1 MLSEI
6 RFGSGKAAFLGK
18 PEVKGKRPAVVQ
30 FHERYGIV
38 KHTTDLTQKLTD
50 AGYVALAPDLFSRFT
65 GDREALARGD
75 VTIEIRDDEALI
87 DMDEAIAYL
96 KTLDFVDKDRIAIM
110 GVCQTGRHP
119 ILAAV
124 NRNDLSAAVVLYGAI
139 YPRDWEPHEL
149 RPEPISNLIERVSCP
164 VLGIFGEGDFLVSLD
179 DVVRLRHHLE
189 HAKKSYHIRLY
200 REVPHG
206 WLNDTMPGRYRPE
219 AAEDAWQLVLSF
231 LKKTFGDGW
240 DRNRVMWTFESD
252 VSPEYDFTKNKR
264 WA

>member
-6 RFGSGKAAFLGK
+6 RFGSGKVAFLGS
-18 PEVKGKRPAVVQ
+18 PEVKGKRPAIVQ
-30 FHERYGIV
+30 LHERYGIV
-38 KHTTDLTQKLTD
+38 KHTTDLTQKLAD

-110 GVCQTGRHP
+110 GVCQTGRQP

-124 NRNDLSAAVVLYGAI
+124 HRDDLSAAVVLYGGI
-139 YPRDWEPHEL
+139 YRKDWEPHEL
-149 RPEPISNLIERVSCP
+149 RPEPISNLIEGVSCP
-164 VLGIFGEGDFLVSLD
+164 VLGIFGEADHIISVD
-179 DVVRLRHHLE
+179 DVLRFRGLLE
-189 HAKKSYHIRLY
+189 QHKKTYHIRLFP
-200 REVPHG
+200 EVPHG

-219 AAEDAWQLVLSF
+219 AAKDAWQLVLSF
-231 LKKTFGDGW
+231 LEKTFGDGW
-240 DRNRVMWTFESD
+240 DRNRVLWTFEIN

-264 WA
+264 SA